1 MPYAILAISALLY
14 DLALN
19 LPLGTMPLALL
30 ADGTA
35 APAVAIAMGSGMF
48 TALFV
53 SLPIGALTDRIGRLP
68 MLRASAGLG
77 ILSLL
82 GLGFAHGPV
91 LGGIFLG
98 IRSIA
103 LVGYMTAEFAYAG
116 EIASK
121 ERAVSG
127 VATLGMIG
135 NLTFAIAPAF
145 SVFLWQHGIGRE
157 QYAWACGLAICGFAL
172 LFALPGKFDERRSR
186 RTRAPILM
194 HPRWY
199 PAVGFALAC
208 TLQGGVNG
216 SLAILTFHQRGIVNG
231 AAIFTASAFTSF
243 ALRYPAGRLVDRFGP
258 RAVAI
263 PTALLSALGCVFAAS
278 AHSLLAVVFAG
289 LLLGTSWA
297 AVVPVALGLLFEH
310 SSSRTRGAAMGAY
323 TLAFSAGAATGA
335 SVATLATLAG
345 GGYTIAMTLCAMGP
359 LAVLPYVM
367 KSRKTTMPRRNR
379 TSLCLEG
386 TVGE

>member
-1 MPYAILAISALLY
+1 MLASVGHFEAKSVVYGVQISVIAILGKQRFGINLLLLPVY
-14 DLALN
+14 CVITIVLLGHSGYNADSGVYFKSG
-19 LPLGTMPLALL
+19 LPLLGGHGPSRYLGNDTLTPGLPWISQEWLIGILVAYTGIDTPNFTFVKLLFALA
-30 ADGTA
+30 AC
-35 APAVAIAMGSGMF
+35 
-48 TALFV
+48 
-53 SLPIGALTDRIGRLP
+53 GALGIYACDLERRGVGR
-68 MLRASAGLG
+68 
-77 ILSLL
+77 SLI
-82 GLGFAHGPV
+82 V
-91 LGGIFLG
+91 L
-98 IRSIA
+98 
-103 LVGYMTAEFAYAG
+103 
-116 EIASK
+116 
-121 ERAVSG
+121 
-127 VATLGMIG
+127 
-135 NLTFAIAPAF
+135 
-145 SVFLWQHGIGRE
+145 SVFLWQHGIGRQ
-157 QYAWACGLAICGFAL
+157 QYAWASGLAICGFAL
-172 LFALPGKFDERRSR
+172 LFALPGKFDERRGR
-186 RTRAPILM
+186 GTRAPILM

-258 RAVAI
+258 RAVAV

-335 SVATLATLAG
+335 TVATLATLAG
-345 GGYTIAMTLCAMGP
+345 GGYTIAMTLCAVGP
-359 LAVLPYVM
+359 LAVLPYVLR
-367 KSRKTTMPRRNR
+367 SPRSARVLR
-379 TSLCLEG
+379 GLREVATPS
-386 TVGE
+386 